1 MQRVMVI
8 VALSAAAHV
17 RGISDA
23 SPTLAAAS
31 DCILREHYC
40 DQGGIEVRERY
51 MAHAGS
57 AERIYEEA

>member
-1 MQRVMVI
+1 